1 MRYLVE
7 HGSLCSFPAWGN
19 GLIVLNELAN
29 NKPKGFNLIEE
40 YINEWCDNELVTA
53 TQINDFLWFSARD
66 YLESCTP
73 YNYETDSYEWGE

>member
-7 HGSLCSFPAWGN
+7 DRSLSSFPAWGG
-19 GLIVLNELAN
+19 GLKVLNNLA
-29 NKPKGFNLIEE
+29 NKPKGFHLVEE
-40 YINEWCDNELVTA
+40 YIEDWCNMETVTA
-53 TQINDFLWFSARD
+53 TQINDFLWFCAMD